1 VDLKRIDE
9 IINQH
14 TDTHDGAYP
23 PVIPILQDIQ
33 SEYRWLPEP
42 ALVHTAKRLRVPLV
56 DLYGIATFYQSFRL
70 TPPGEH
76 QINLCMGT
84 ACHVEG
90 APLILGKLERKL
102 GIKAGEVTEDGK
114 FGLDEVRCVG
124 CCALAPVM
132 VVDEDYHSLKGKK
145 DVGKIID
152 EKRKSDE
159 KVSN

>member
-1 VDLKRIDE
+1 VDLKRIDL
-9 IINQH
+9 IIDNH
-14 TDTHDGAYP
+14 TAVDPGGYP

-33 SEYRWLPEP
+33 GEYRWLPEP
-42 ALVHTAKRLRVPLV
+42 ALKHTAKRLRVPLV

-102 GIKAGEVTEDGK
+102 GIKAGEVTVDGK

-124 CCALAPVM
+124 CCALAPV
-132 VVDEDYHSLKGKK
+132 VVIDEEYHSLKGRK

-152 EKRKSDE
+152 EKRKEDE
-159 KVSN
+159 RVGT

>member
-1 VDLKRIDE
+1 VDLTRVDE
-9 IINQH
+9 IIDEH
-14 TDTHDGAYP
+14 TKNGERSYP
-23 PVIPILQDIQ
+23 PVIPIMQDIQ
-33 SEYRWLPEP
+33 AEYRWLPEP
-42 ALVHTAKRLRVPLV
+42 ALVHTAKRLHVPLV

-84 ACHVEG
+84 ACHVAG

-132 VVDEDYHSLKGKK
+132 VIDTDYHSLQGKT

-159 KVSN
+159 KVSS

>member
-1 VDLKRIDE
+1 MDLTRLEE
-9 IINQH
+9 IIVEGTRNH
-14 TDTHDGAYP
+14 KGEYP
-23 PVIPILQDIQ
+23 PVIPILQAIQ
-33 SEYRWLPEP
+33 AEYRWLPEP

-56 DLYGIATFYQSFRL
+56 DLYGIATFYESFRL
-70 TPPGEH
+70 TPPGKH

-102 GIKAGEVTEDGK
+102 GIKSGEVTADGT
-114 FGLDEVRCVG
+114 FGLDTVRCVG

-132 VVDEDYHSLKGKK
+132 VLDEEFHSLKGKK

-152 EKRKSDE
+152 AKRESGE
-159 KVSN
+159 KVRN